1 MKNTIL
7 SIFILAIHVF
17 SCGPNLHKSAHIHAS
32 KGLLSADSLG
42 ISLIHEH
49 ILVDFIGADKTG
61 YSRWDRDAVTKKVL
75 PYLME
80 LKSLGVETIM
90 ECTPAYLGRD
100 PELLKK
106 LSELSGLNIL
116 TNTGYYGAVDGK
128 YLPQHAYSETAKELS
143 QRWISEFESG
153 IEQTGI
159 KPAFIKISVNDK
171 SELSEMDQ
179 KLVKA
184 AALTHLKSGMAIV
197 SHTGSW
203 QTASAQIVILQA
215 EGVDPSAFV
224 WVHAQAEKD
233 FRKYLEAAKLKVWIS
248 LDGVAWDL
256 NGHLERLIFAK
267 ENDLLHQILISHDAG
282 WYNPGEPDGG
292 DFKEFTSIFKY
303 LIPALKEK
311 GFTQKELN
319 LLLIENPHKVFALG
333 VKKING
339 KEKVSIPPS

>member
-1 MKNTIL
+1 MKHTIL
-7 SIFILAIHVF
+7 YIFILAIHVF
-17 SCGPNLHKSAHIHAS
+17 SCGPNLHKRAPIHTA
-32 KGLLSADSLG
+32 KGLVSSDSLG

-61 YSRWDRDAVTKKVL
+61 YNRWDRDTVIKKVL
-75 PYLME
+75 PYLLE

-116 TNTGYYGAVDGK
+116 TNTGYYGAVGGK

-143 QRWISEFESG
+143 KRWIMEFENG

-159 KPAFIKISVNDK
+159 KPAFIKISVNDT

-184 AALTHLKSGMAIV
+184 AALTHLRTGMAIV

-203 QTASAQIVILQA
+203 QTASAQIAILKA
-215 EGVDPSAFV
+215 EGVDLSAFV
-224 WVHAQAEKD
+224 WVHAQAEQD
-233 FRKYLEAAKLKVWIS
+233 FGKYLEAGKSKVWIS
-248 LDGVAWDL
+248 LDGVVWDL
-256 NGHLERLIFAK
+256 DGHLERLVFAK
-267 ENDLLHQILISHDAG
+267 ENDLLNQILISHDAG
-282 WYNPGEPDGG
+282 WYSPGEPDGG
-292 DFKEFTSIFKY
+292 DFKEFTSIFKV

-311 GFTQKELN
+311 GFTQKELD
-319 LLLIENPHKVFALG
+319 LLLIENPRKVFALG
-333 VKKING
+333 MKKI
-339 KEKVSIPPS
+339 KA